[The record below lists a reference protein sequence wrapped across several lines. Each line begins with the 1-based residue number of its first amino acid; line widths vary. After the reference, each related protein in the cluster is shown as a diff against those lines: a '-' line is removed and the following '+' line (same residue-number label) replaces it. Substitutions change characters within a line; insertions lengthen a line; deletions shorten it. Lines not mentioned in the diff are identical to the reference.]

1 MTNRGRETGIS
12 EYQAAKF
19 QGEVL
24 NMKQEIKKVGDE
36 LNAGFTRAGQL
47 KQEVEKITADL
58 EKELSSSTSSQF
70 QSKSWQPRVPMQSF
84 LFGIKFKNRR
94 KTKKSWQKLS
104 YIIKFK
110 NLQDR
115 LLPLTATS
123 HYNSFRLITF

>member
-1 MTNRGRETGIS
+1 
-12 EYQAAKF
+12 
-19 QGEVL
+19 
-24 NMKQEIKKVGDE
+24 MKQEIKKVGDE
-36 LNAGFTRAGQL
+36 LSAGFTRAGQL

-58 EKELSSSTSSQF
+58 EKELSSSTSSQS
-70 QSKSWQPRVPMQSF
+70 QSKPWQPRIPLQSF

-94 KTKKSWQKLS
+94 KTKKSWQKQLS

-123 HYNSFRLITF
+123 HHNSFGLILSSLVLHVSSVQVTDVSKIYHIIV